1 MTGPGAMSAG
11 SRNTPESGSVSSGVW
26 PSENWAGSFSPPVH
40 QSEHEQPRVGD
51 ACGAERVARIGL
63 GGRHCGAPAEDA
75 VHGGKLGGVV
85 LPRARAVKIHV
96 DDVVGREARTRERAA
111 HGRLGAPAL
120 GFGARHVVAV
130 GTLAPA
136 RKLHGRGTAG
146 EKHQACALADRD
158 AGTMVRQ
165 GTRALAREHAQGV
178 KAVQGHVGEGV
189 GSARNDGVGQP
200 RLKKAGCADDGAG
213 RARAGRRD
221 RVGGALGTYK

>member
-1 MTGPGAMSAG
+1 M
-11 SRNTPESGSVSSGVW
+11 SSGVR
-26 PSENWAGSFSPPVH
+26 P
-40 QSEHEQPRVGD
+40 
-51 ACGAERVARIGL
+51 
-63 GGRHCGAPAEDA
+63 
-75 VHGGKLGGVV
+75 
-85 LPRARAVKIHV
+85 
-96 DDVVGREARTRERAA
+96 RTRERAA

-130 GTLAPA
+130 GNSRPSP
-136 RKLHGRGTAG
+136 KELHGRGTAG

-200 RLKKAGCADDGAG
+200 RLKK
-213 RARAGRRD
+213 
-221 RVGGALGTYK
+221 GGLR